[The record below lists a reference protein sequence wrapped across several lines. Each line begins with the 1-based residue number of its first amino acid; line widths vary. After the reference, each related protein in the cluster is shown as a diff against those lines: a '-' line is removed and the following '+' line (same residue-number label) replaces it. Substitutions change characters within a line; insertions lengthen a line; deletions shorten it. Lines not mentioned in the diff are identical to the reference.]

1 MGNPLN
7 IDSLAG
13 YWSNPVL
20 GSSIVIIFNLLGAL
34 VLGALVGYERTFRS
48 RAAGMRTLGLVCMGS
63 AAFTIVS
70 GFAHEWY
77 GGIGATAP
85 AEAATRVIQGI
96 VTGIGFL
103 GAGVILKDGTHISGL
118 TTAAMIWVVAAIG
131 VLVGV
136 GLYPAAI
143 ILATISAAF
152 TMWGARFFEARLPVQ
167 SAVVVTMKFTQSSSV
182 DEGDLK
188 KFFKDAGYNVAR
200 NTIAI
205 TAYDDL
211 LEWKF
216 VAIGR
221 SSKRASSI
229 PILAGMIKTL
239 PDLKH
244 FNLSYAR
251 N

>member
-1 MGNPLN
+1 MNPLN
-7 IDSLAG
+7 LDNLAG

-20 GSSIVIIFNLLGAL
+20 GSSIVVVLNLLGAL

-48 RAAGMRTLGLVCMGS
+48 RAAGVRTLGLVCMGS

-70 GFAHEWY
+70 GYAHEWW
-77 GGIGATAP
+77 GGVGITVQ

-118 TTAAMIWVVAAIG
+118 TTAAMIWVVSAVG
-131 VLVGV
+131 VLIGV

-143 ILATISAAF
+143 ILAAVSTAF
-152 TMWGARFFEARLPVQ
+152 TMWGAQFFEARLPTQ
-167 SAVVVTMKFTQSSSV
+167 SAVVVHMRFAQSAVIAES
-182 DEGDLK
+182 DLK

-205 TAYDDL
+205 TARDGII
-211 LEWKF
+211 EWKF

-221 SSKRASSI
+221 SSRRASSI
-229 PILAGMIKTL
+229 PVLAGLMKAL
-239 PDLKH
+239 PDLEH
-244 FNLSYAR
+244 FNLTYAR